1 MAELE
6 APLIG
11 RTVKLRVEDLRVS
24 TLNVRLEPDPQG
36 IELLVESIRTVGLQH
51 PLIVRPVADEQ
62 GVYEVI
68 EGSRRLH
75 ALKTLGYPTVECRIA
90 EMDDQQALLA
100 SLHENIFRGDIT
112 AAELARGIQRMMS
125 MMSAGWNESRRRRE
139 VARLLGWVV
148 TDHRGRKKPDVARV
162 KDALLMGEFQEKLP
176 GVIIKQRTR
185 GDSAKPTMAWSTA
198 RQVREIVSKPA
209 IQQVLDAMPPEDRSS
224 LVKNIAKTYKE
235 LPSKHRPEFVQK
247 FQETPRKEPGD
258 VAKEIQVKEVRSL
271 LVSFRADLELHEA
284 IDSFA
289 SAHEL
294 KRSDAVV
301 RLLKSALIAAGE
313 LQRRL
318 PDAAGDAPPEDTDEH

>member
-1 MAELE
+1 
-6 APLIG
+6 
-11 RTVKLRVEDLRVS
+11 
-24 TLNVRLEPDPQG
+24 
-36 IELLVESIRTVGLQH
+36 
-51 PLIVRPVADEQ
+51 
-62 GVYEVI
+62 VYEVI

-75 ALKTLGYPTVECRIA
+75 ALKTLGYPTVECRVA

-112 AAELARGIQRMMS
+112 AAELARGLLRMMA
-125 MMSAGWNESRRRRE
+125 MMSAGWNESRKRRE

-148 TDHRGRKKPDVARV
+148 KDPRGKKRPDLTRV

-176 GVIIKQRTR
+176 GVVIKQRTR

-209 IQQVLDAMPPEDRSS
+209 VQHVLDAMPPEDRSS

-235 LPSKHRPEFVQK
+235 LPSKHRAEFVQRI
-247 FQETPRKEPGD
+247 QETPEKRPED
-258 VAKEIQVKEVRSL
+258 VAKEIHVKEVRSL

-301 RLLKSALIAAGE
+301 RLVRSALTAAGA

-318 PDAAGDAPPEDTDEH
+318 PDAPPASPTGEPQEH